1 MPLRKAYCSQWYP
14 ETLDEIKKS
23 FTNPSLKSKK
33 QFFFALAPH
42 AGWIYSGK
50 IAGKVYSQISQA
62 DTVIILG
69 TNHTGL
75 GTPTSLFSEGEWEM
89 PLGPIKIAS
98 EFSLELLQNSKE
110 IKADTEA
117 HLYEHAIEVQ
127 IPFLQAISPNA
138 KIVPIEMR
146 DYRLEVCKEIAWS
159 LAKTLA
165 ETIKKNP
172 DQNFCVISS
181 SDMTHCGQNYGQ
193 EVPKKI
199 SASGFA
205 EKQDR
210 MAIEEILQINPENL
224 LKVVEEQNI
233 TMCGA
238 GPTAVMLETAKLL
251 GAKNAELLGYATSS
265 DLTGKK
271 SEFAVG
277 YAGVM
282 IQ

>member
-1 MPLRKAYCSQWYP
+1 MPLRKAYCPLWYP
-14 ETLDEIKKS
+14 KTLDEIKKYL
-23 FTNPSLKSKK
+23 TTPSLKSKK

-50 IAGKVYSQISQA
+50 IAGKVYSQISQT

-75 GTPTSLFSEGEWEM
+75 GSPTSLFPEGEWEM

-98 EFSLELLQNSKE
+98 EFSLELLQNSKQ
-110 IKADTEA
+110 IKADIQA

-127 IPFLQAISPNA
+127 IPFLQAIAPNA
-138 KIVPIEMR
+138 KIVPIEMQ
-146 DYRLEVCKEIAWS
+146 DYRLEVCKEIADTI
-159 LAKTLA
+159 AKTISQAL
-165 ETIKKNP
+165 KRNP
-172 DQNFCVISS
+172 DQNFCVLSS

-205 EKQDR
+205 ETQDR
-210 MAIEEILQINPENL
+210 MAIEEILQINPEKL
-224 LKVVEEQNI
+224 LQIVEKQNI

-251 GAKNAELLGYATSS
+251 GAKNAELLGYATSR

-277 YAGVM
+277 YAGVI